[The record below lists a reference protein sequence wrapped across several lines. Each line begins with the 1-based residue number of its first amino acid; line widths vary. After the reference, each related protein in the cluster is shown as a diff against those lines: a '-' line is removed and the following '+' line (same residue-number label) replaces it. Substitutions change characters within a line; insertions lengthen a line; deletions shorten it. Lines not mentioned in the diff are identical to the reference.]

1 MYQNK
6 IKNAFTILELAV
18 VIVIIAILI
27 FTTIN
32 YSNTMSV
39 NAKNRLTKDKLK
51 IIYLALGQYLTDKK
65 YLPCPISLNVVKNK
79 VMSQDLSPTPC
90 TNNCQSGK
98 CYGGVPVGDLGLSAE
113 LSEDGFGNKIFYMVN
128 QNYAGIGAVSNFGNY
143 TLAGS
148 RNLNNFTIKEKIN
161 DTSHRIITTN
171 AIVVLSSSG
180 ANQAYAYRSKNHLN
194 DCGAVSNCNYIGTTS
209 SNTSEQSNGII
220 ISNNIYPTDIF
231 VNDYTSPVFD
241 DSVLYK
247 TEEDFSLDFNQFY
260 LQKCSVTAT
269 AECGDLSY
277 NLQRSQPT
285 KDQNGNNLA
294 ILPCPPDPNISR
306 RVKCYQSNNCRFLFD
321 CRK

>member
-79 VMSQDLSPTPC
+79 VMSQDLSPATC
-90 TNNCQSGK
+90 ATGCKSSK
-98 CYGGVPVGDLGLSAE
+98 CYGGVPVRDLGLSAE

-128 QNYAGIGAVSNFGNY
+128 KNYAGIDATSNFGNY
-143 TLAGS
+143 ISETS
-148 RNLNNFTIKEKIN
+148 KKSNNFTIQEQIN
-161 DTSHRIITTN
+161 DTSPRKITDN

-194 DCGAVSNCNYIGTTS
+194 DCGAVPNCNYIDTTS
-209 SNTSEQSNGII
+209 SNNAEQDNRII
-220 ISNNIYPTDIF
+220 VSNNTYPKNIF

-241 DSVLYK
+241 DLVLYK

-260 LQKCSVTAT
+260 LQKCSVTTT
-269 AECGDLSY
+269 AECDNLSY
-277 NLQRSQPT
+277 NLQRSQNCT
-285 KDQNGNNLA
+285 TL
-294 ILPCPPDPNISR
+294 NISR
-306 RVKCYQSNNCRFLFD
+306 TVKCYQSNNCHFLFD